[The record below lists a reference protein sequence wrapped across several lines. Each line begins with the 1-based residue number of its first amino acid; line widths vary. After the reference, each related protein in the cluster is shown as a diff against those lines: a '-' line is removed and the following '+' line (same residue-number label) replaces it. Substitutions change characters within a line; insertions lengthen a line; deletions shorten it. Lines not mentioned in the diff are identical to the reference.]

1 MPHLPL
7 KLSRIN
13 KWLDSDIYKL
23 VVNGTQNVVQAVKSG
38 SVMLDCDKNLDS
50 FVSLFDPL
58 LLYKRTTKY
67 G

>member
-1 MPHLPL
+1 M
-7 KLSRIN
+7 N
-13 KWLDSDIYKL
+13 E
-23 VVNGTQNVVQAVKSG
+23 TQNVVQAVKSG
-38 SVMLDCDKNLDS
+38 SVMLDCDKNLES